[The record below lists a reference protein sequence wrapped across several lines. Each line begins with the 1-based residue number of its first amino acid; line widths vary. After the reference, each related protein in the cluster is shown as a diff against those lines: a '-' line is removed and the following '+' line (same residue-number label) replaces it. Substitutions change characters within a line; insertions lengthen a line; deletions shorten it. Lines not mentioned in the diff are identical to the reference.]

1 MAQFTYTINMAQKLF
16 AVLNEKDIITD
27 IWCAESLE
35 EAQLDN
41 PNFMV
46 IEMTLENSPQ
56 TSGEKWKG
64 KK

>member
-1 MAQFTYTINMAQKLF
+1 MAQKLF